1 MKINY
6 DILPESMK
14 ADIDEI
20 LLSIRL
26 TRLISVQA
34 RAITEKE
41 KTFIND
47 ILSSIEKCINERNEI
62 KNRNDFT
69 EQLKI
74 ADNIYTRL
82 KQHKTIKLDLTKYEN
97 FYDNHITS
105 WLRLWEIGELFE
117 QLTGMK
123 EKSERESYEEYK
135 TLMTDNLL
143 PMLLFQLLGSIVYWI
158 KEKYSVKHR

>member
-6 DILPESMK
+6 DTLPECMK

-20 LLSIRL
+20 FIAIRFAQF
-26 TRLISVQA
+26 ISA
-34 RAITEKE
+34 KTKSMTKKE

-47 ILSSIEKCINERNEI
+47 ILSSIEKCINERTKIENH
-62 KNRNDFT
+62 NDFT
-69 EQLKI
+69 EQLKKV
-74 ADNIYTRL
+74 DDIYTQL
-82 KQHKTIKLDLTKYEN
+82 KQHETIKIDLTQYEDYHN
-97 FYDNHITS
+97 TYIIS
-105 WLRLWEIGELFE
+105 LLELWEIGELLE
-117 QLTGMK
+117 KITGMK

-158 KEKYSVKHR
+158 KEKYSV